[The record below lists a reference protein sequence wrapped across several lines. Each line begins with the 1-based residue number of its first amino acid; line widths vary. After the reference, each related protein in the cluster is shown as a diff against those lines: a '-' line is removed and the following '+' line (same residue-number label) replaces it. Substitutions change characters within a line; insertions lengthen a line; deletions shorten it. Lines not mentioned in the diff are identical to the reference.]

1 MNTTRNVIQPC
12 SAEGILL
19 PLQKMQQAH
28 DEVAHRD
35 ILSFDLY
42 KRLKHMVL
50 HFYKYAGRIEVARST
65 GDLPQLRHTLID
77 TFIICMASANAMNL
91 SLGEKISEVAEANDL
106 DALARELGKKL
117 NSTDLFA
124 ESVRILVILGG
135 QMAKAI
141 ESADHM
147 ERGDPRAVMESHVG
161 QLTVAVLSILGHLN
175 GPLEK
180 DVQTRLEG
188 VELKSIFLRPFP
200 ALVR

>member
-1 MNTTRNVIQPC
+1 MQHS

-50 HFYKYAGRIEVARST
+50 HFYKYAGRIETARCT
-65 GDLPQLRHTLID
+65 GDMHQLRHTLID

-91 SLGEKISEVAEANDL
+91 SLGEKISEVAESNDL
-106 DALARELGKKL
+106 DALARELGNEL
-117 NSTDLFA
+117 QSTDLFA

-147 ERGDPRAVMESHVG
+147 ERGDPRAVMESLIV
-161 QLTVAVLSILGHLN
+161 QLTVAILGILGHQGGKLD
-175 GPLEK
+175 K
-180 DVQTRLEG
+180 DVQTRLQG

>member
-1 MNTTRNVIQPC
+1 MKHC

-50 HFYKYAGRIEVARST
+50 HFYKYAGRIETARGT
-65 GDLPQLRHTLID
+65 GDLQQLRRTLID

-91 SLGEKISEVAEANDL
+91 SLGEAIPDVAESNDL
-106 DALARELGKKL
+106 DALAHELGKELK
-117 NSTDLFA
+117 STDLFA
-124 ESVRILVILGG
+124 ESVRTLVILGG

-147 ERGDPRAVMESHVG
+147 ERGDPRAIMEALVA
-161 QLTVAVLSILGHLN
+161 QLTVAVLGILGHLN
-175 GPLEK
+175 GKLDS
-180 DVQTRLEG
+180 DVQARLHG
-188 VELKSIFLRPFP
+188 VELKSIFLRPLP
-200 ALVR
+200 ALGH

>member
-1 MNTTRNVIQPC
+1 MKHC

-50 HFYKYAGRIEVARST
+50 HFYKYAGRIEAARST
-65 GDLPQLRHTLID
+65 GDLQQLRQTLID

-91 SLGEKISEVAEANDL
+91 SLGESIPDVAESNDL
-106 DALARELGKKL
+106 DALGHELGKKVQ
-117 NSTDLFA
+117 STDLFA
-124 ESVRILVILGG
+124 ESVRTLVILGG

-147 ERGDPRAVMESHVG
+147 ERGDPRAVMEG
-161 QLTVAVLSILGHLN
+161 LIAQLTVAVLGILGHLN
-175 GPLEK
+175 GNLAS
-180 DVQTRLEG
+180 DVRARLHG
-188 VELKSIFLRPFP
+188 VELKSIFLRPLP
-200 ALVR
+200 ALER

>member
-1 MNTTRNVIQPC
+1 MSNAVLNC
-12 SAEGILL
+12 SAERVLL

-65 GDLPQLRHTLID
+65 GDLSQLRNTLID

-91 SLGEKISEVAEANDL
+91 SLGEKISEIPESNDL
-106 DALARELGKKL
+106 DAFASELGKKL
-117 NSTDLFA
+117 QSTDLFV
-124 ESVRILVILGG
+124 ESVRTLVILGG

-147 ERGDPRAVMESHVG
+147 ERGDPRAVMEGLIV
-161 QLTVAVLSILGHLN
+161 QLTVAVLGILGRQSGTLQT
-175 GPLEK
+175 
-180 DVQTRLEG
+180 DVQTRLVG
-188 VELKSIFLRPFP
+188 VEMKSIFLRPQP

>member
-1 MNTTRNVIQPC
+1 MSNAILNY
-12 SAEGILL
+12 SAEGVLL
-19 PLQKMQQAH
+19 PLQKLQQAH

-65 GDLPQLRHTLID
+65 GDLSQLRSTLID

-91 SLGEKISEVAEANDL
+91 SLGGKISGIPETNDI
-106 DALARELGKKL
+106 DALARELGEKL
-117 NSTDLFA
+117 QSTDFFG
-124 ESVRILVILGG
+124 ESVRALVILGG

-147 ERGDPRAVMESHVG
+147 ERGDPRADMEGLIV
-161 QLTVAVLSILGHLN
+161 QLTVAVLSILGHLS
-175 GPLEK
+175 GALK
-180 DVQTRLEG
+180 TDVQTRLQG
-188 VELKSIFLRPFP
+188 VELKSIFLRPNP
-200 ALVR
+200 AMVR

>member
-1 MNTTRNVIQPC
+1 MSNAILNY
-12 SAEGILL
+12 SAEGVLL
-19 PLQKMQQAH
+19 PLQKLQQAH

-65 GDLPQLRHTLID
+65 GDLSQLRSTLID

-91 SLGEKISEVAEANDL
+91 SLGEKISGIPETNDI
-106 DALARELGKKL
+106 DALARELGNKL
-117 NSTDLFA
+117 QSTDFFA
-124 ESVRILVILGG
+124 ESVRVLVILGG

-147 ERGDPRAVMESHVG
+147 ERGDPRADMESLIV
-161 QLTVAVLSILGHLN
+161 QLTVAVLSILGHLS
-175 GPLEK
+175 GALQT
-180 DVQTRLEG
+180 DVQTRLQG
-188 VELKSIFLRPFP
+188 VELKSIFLRPNP
-200 ALVR
+200 ATVR